1 MSATS
6 VHRPPVF
13 PHLWLLWFAG
23 AHVLLAALWW
33 TWGWQAAIPVWLGS
47 HGLLLWGT
55 FRPGSPVLAPVLTRL
70 PTQRREV
77 WLTIDDGPSA
87 DTPAILDLLDA
98 HGAKATFFLVGVR
111 AVAQPALVRDIVRR
125 GHGIGNHSMSH
136 PAAWFWALGPLRMR
150 HQVERCQRALTDLT
164 GRPPRW
170 FRAVVGMSNPFVA
183 AALKPHALTRV
194 AWSARGFDGVAA
206 DPEQVVARIE
216 RDLAPGAIVLMH
228 EGAPHG
234 RNVAMLE
241 LLLQRLAAKGYR
253 TVVPD

>member
-111 AVAQPALVRDIVRR
+111 AVAQPALVRDIVRLGDWSGR
-125 GHGIGNHSMSH
+125 PRLYDLPTALSEGEAMVVLVQDKRDRRIIGV
-136 PAAWFWALGPLRMR
+136 PAPLR
-150 HQVERCQRALTDLT
+150 QAIPTSSKASA
-164 GRPPRW
+164 PRTTQ
-170 FRAVVGMSNPFVA
+170 SIA
-183 AALKPHALTRV
+183 AFHALALASRQ
-194 AWSARGFDGVAA
+194 AWSSSRSS
-206 DPEQVVARIE
+206 E
-216 RDLAPGAIVLMH
+216 RSLPAPGSRSSVS
-228 EGAPHG
+228 G
-234 RNVAMLE
+234 
-241 LLLQRLAAKGYR
+241 
-253 TVVPD
+253 

>member
-33 TWGWQAAIPVWLGS
+33 AWGWQAAIPVWLGS

-170 FRAVVGMSNPFVA
+170 FRAVVPEGMAPDNQDGEVERFDCVDLGQLRADIVA
-183 AALKPHALTRV
+183 GRYTLEAAL
-194 AWSARGFDGVAA
+194 
-206 DPEQVVARIE
+206 I
-216 RDLAPGAIVLMH
+216 LAPDLIDGLT
-228 EGAPHG
+228 AP
-234 RNVAMLE
+234 
-241 LLLQRLAAKGYR
+241 
-253 TVVPD
+253 